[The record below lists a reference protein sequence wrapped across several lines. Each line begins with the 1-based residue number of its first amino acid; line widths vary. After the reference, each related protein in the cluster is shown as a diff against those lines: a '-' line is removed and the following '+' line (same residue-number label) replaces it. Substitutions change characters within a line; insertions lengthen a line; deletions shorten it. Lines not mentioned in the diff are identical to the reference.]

1 MLREVRLV
9 HRLLFGFQFV
19 GMHYSSITV
28 MPCHSLSLRVVSLL
42 DIHKL
47 ELLAYLSCLIQPNWR
62 NEETKKT
69 RNLLKSTN
77 TIPYFPAQLP
87 GDSDVISGSAILT
100 HINGLATILA
110 LL

>member
-47 ELLAYLSCLIQPNWR
+47 ELLAYLSCLIQPNLEKRR
-62 NEETKKT
+62 NEEDKEPPEIHKHHT
-69 RNLLKSTN
+69 L
-77 TIPYFPAQLP
+77 LP
-87 GDSDVISGSAILT
+87 GTAPG
-100 HINGLATILA
+100 
-110 LL
+110 